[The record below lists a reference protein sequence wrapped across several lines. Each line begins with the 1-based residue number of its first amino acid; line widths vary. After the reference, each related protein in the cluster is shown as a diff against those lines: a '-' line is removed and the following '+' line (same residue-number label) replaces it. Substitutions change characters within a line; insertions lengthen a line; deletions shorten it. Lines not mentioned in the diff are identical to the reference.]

1 MVGRYP
7 WLNFVF
13 PLVLVAVF
21 WLMFAQRAK
30 RFGYRSTGAY
40 LRAAPRSDPEK
51 RDAVDLG
58 LKGVM
63 YFLIAGFFMPV
74 VGPFVVFT
82 ALIPI
87 FYGARKMVFAW
98 MGLGLVDDADQ
109 HEA

>member
-1 MVGRYP
+1 MAGRYW

-13 PLVLVAVF
+13 PLLLMTVF
-21 WLMFAQRAK
+21 WLLFAHRAK

-40 LRAAPRSDPEK
+40 LRAAPRSDAEK

-58 LKGVM
+58 LKGIVL
-63 YFLIAGFFMPV
+63 FLLAAFFMPV

-82 ALIPI
+82 ALVPI
-87 FYGARKMVFAW
+87 FYGARKVAYAW

>member
-1 MVGRYP
+1 MVGKYW
-7 WLNFVF
+7 WLNFVY
-13 PLVLVAVF
+13 PLILMTVF
-21 WLMFAQRAK
+21 WLVFAHRAK

-51 RDAVDLG
+51 RDAIDLA
-58 LKGVM
+58 LKGIV
-63 YFLIAGFFMPV
+63 YFLLAGFFIPV

-87 FYGARKMVFAW
+87 FYGVRKLVFAW